1 MMLLFVLTVIKSAS
15 GLSLIE
21 IRNTWITIL
30 LSLTGITI
38 LLSTVGIKVPIMQ
51 IFVTNSLRA
60 VAYIFKGIIRL
71 IGFIPKWISGAFK
84 ALRSFFKSLGMSERL
99 SNVIAIIIIIAII

>member
-30 LSLTGITI
+30 VSLTGITI
-38 LLSTVGIKVPIMQ
+38 LLSTV
-51 IFVTNSLRA
+51 RA

>member
-1 MMLLFVLTVIKSAS
+1 MMLIFVLTVIKSVS
-15 GLSLIE
+15 GLSLME
-21 IRNTWITIL
+21 VRNTWITIL
-30 LSLTGITI
+30 VSLTGMTI

-71 IGFIPKWISGAFK
+71 MGFIPKWISAAFK
-84 ALRSFFKSLGMSERL
+84 ALRSFLISLGMNESL
-99 SNVIAIIIIIAII
+99 SNIIAIIIIIAII

>member
-21 IRNTWITIL
+21 IRNTW
-30 LSLTGITI
+30 ITI

>member
-1 MMLLFVLTVIKSAS
+1 MMLIFVLTVIKSVS
-15 GLSLIE
+15 GLSLME
-21 IRNTWITIL
+21 VRNTWM
-30 LSLTGITI
+30 TI

-71 IGFIPKWISGAFK
+71 MGFIPKWISGAFK
-84 ALRSFFKSLGMSERL
+84 ALRSFLISLGMNESL
-99 SNVIAIIIIIAII
+99 SNIIAIIIIIAII